1 MSHSK
6 RSRDIFASDRI
17 PLYYQLE
24 SLLRDR
30 INSGAFAPG
39 DRIPTE
45 NDLIREYNLSRITV
59 RLALQ
64 ALVDE
69 GLIERKQGS
78 GTYVTDR
85 KSEIRKLE
93 KVSQYSGSLNDFEDA
108 DMALQLSLIDVN
120 NVLAGAYEADMLS
133 LREGERLLRLRRLC
147 KRNGE
152 PYGVAS
158 NFVPM
163 RGDFQFSQEVLQETQ
178 SLQLSTPL
186 QGNEVVEVRQQIS
199 ADVADPYV
207 AGLLNVRV
215 GSPLL
220 VVERT
225 LYLGGGRPIELMRTI
240 HRSDRF
246 CYSISLKRG
255 YESPERVAA

>member
-85 KSEIRKLE
+85 RAEVRRLE
-93 KVSQYSGSLNDFEDA
+93 KVSQYSGSMRDHEEA
-108 DMALQLSLIDVN
+108 DSSLELSLLDVN
-120 NVLAGAYEADMLS
+120 NVLAGAYEGDMLS
-133 LREGERLLRLRRLC
+133 LRQGERLLRVRRLC
-147 KRNGE
+147 SRNGE

-158 NFVPM
+158 NFIPM
-163 RGDFQFSQEVLQETQ
+163 RGDFHFNQEQLQDSR
-178 SLQLSTPL
+178 SLQLSIPH

-207 AGLLNVRV
+207 AGLLSVRV

-220 VVERT
+220 VMERT
-225 LYLGGGRPIELMRTI
+225 LYLGEGRPIELMRTI

-255 YESPERVAA
+255 YESPEQVAA